1 GECAGVMNRRGF
13 SPARAALSRATSP
26 PLSAGRCPDK
36 AQRAAC
42 GECAGVMDWRAF
54 FPVALR

>member
-1 GECAGVMNRRGF
+1 MNRRGF

-42 GECAGVMDWRAF
+42 GECAGVMDWRGF